1 MSWFYVS
8 YVKLIIC
15 SQFRSKS
22 CPQCR
27 NKTTEKTIHRVY
39 FNVGSNDLEENTSVL
54 RNKIDKLEL
63 QIHLK
68 GTDIKNVTEEN
79 RTLNSQNKGLRLVI
93 NSTCIYT
100 SAVEEA
106 TL

>member
-1 MSWFYVS
+1 
-8 YVKLIIC
+8 VKLIIC
-15 SQFRSKS
+15 SHFRSKS

-54 RNKIDKLEL
+54 CNKIDELEH

-68 GTDIKNVTEEN
+68 DTDIKNVTIEN
-79 RTLNSQNKGLRLVI
+79 HILKSENKELRLVI
-93 NSTCIYT
+93 NSTCICT
-100 SAVEEA
+100 SDVEEA

>member
-1 MSWFYVS
+1 MS

-15 SQFRSKS
+15 FQFRSKS

-39 FNVGSNDLEENTSVL
+39 FNVASNELDEDTSVL
-54 RNKIDKLEL
+54 RNKIDNLKF

-68 GTDIKNVTEEN
+68 DTDIKNATEEN
-79 RTLNSQNKGLRLVI
+79 HTLNSQNKGLRLVI
-93 NSTCIYT
+93 HATCIYT
-100 SAVEEA
+100 TDVEE
-106 TL
+106 TTF